1 MSDTKLKFRL
11 IGKYELQGKLFA
23 SVMEVLK
30 EVTPKNMM
38 FESCL
43 VCEHF
48 ETDTESC
55 KMFNVRPPARIIV
68 FGCEKFKESDNP
80 DMDIPF

>member
-11 IGKYELQGKLFA
+11 AGKYELQGKLFA

-48 ETDTESC
+48 QENEIC
-55 KMFNVRPPARIIV
+55 RMFNVRPPARIIV
-68 FGCEKFKESDNP
+68 FGCEKFKENLNEEFDV
-80 DMDIPF
+80 PF